1 MKQDQGK
8 GVVIMNRNKYLDK
21 CLALLNS
28 EQFVKLNQDPTATTK
43 RKVQRILRK
52 IKQKFRKEVYQKL
65 YPTGSSPGKF
75 YRTAK
80 IHKLSLNQGIDE
92 LFFRPIISNINTAT
106 YELARYLAMVLSPF
120 SRSDFTV
127 SSSKE
132 FTEIIKL
139 KSIPDN
145 YKLVS
150 FDVKFFTNVPMDS
163 TIIIILNRIYDK
175 KKLTTNIERKDMREL
190 IFFVH
195 KKCTFYFQ

>member
-75 YRTAK
+75 Y
-80 IHKLSLNQGIDE
+80 
-92 LFFRPIISNINTAT
+92 
-106 YELARYLAMVLSPF
+106 
-120 SRSDFTV
+120 
-127 SSSKE
+127 
-132 FTEIIKL
+132 
-139 KSIPDN
+139 
-145 YKLVS
+145 
-150 FDVKFFTNVPMDS
+150 
-163 TIIIILNRIYDK
+163 
-175 KKLTTNIERKDMREL
+175 
-190 IFFVH
+190 
-195 KKCTFYFQ
+195 